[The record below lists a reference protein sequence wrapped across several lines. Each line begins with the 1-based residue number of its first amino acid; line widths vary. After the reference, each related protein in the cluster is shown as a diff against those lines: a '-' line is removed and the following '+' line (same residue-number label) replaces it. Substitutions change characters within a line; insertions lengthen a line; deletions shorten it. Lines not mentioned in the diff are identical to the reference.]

1 VSNSGQVEGQTKS
14 TSVLSSKVLFALL
27 GAPSITVNPVSL
39 KDVELKTQVKFS
51 AMVRCDLPFEYQW
64 FQDGIEYGAKES
76 HPGFTPNAEG
86 VREGE
91 VSLEFEAIPARRG
104 SYTLEVSN
112 ASGFAKSA
120 PRTLEVRLWSTRFL
134 QNSWAGYNFTKD
146 NVTKELDPGTYNF
159 IANSGLDKTFPASV
173 SLDDTLMVSY
183 ADGYTYKWYGRNE
196 STPLPVPS
204 GPTLKLTSAIK
215 TYGPNY
221 RLMMTKGAIKVTL
234 VFTFSVG
241 TTKSQDVDAKFVG
254 DLGGILC
261 DGGDAVGFW
270 SGDKWRSVGF
280 LQIHLVQERRGYSH
294 GPDQYW
300 LLHDTCRRNVARF
313 KWHLSR
319 RRNLQ
324 G

>member
-1 VSNSGQVEGQTKS
+1 
-14 TSVLSSKVLFALL
+14 
-27 GAPSITVNPVSL
+27 
-39 KDVELKTQVKFS
+39 
-51 AMVRCDLPFEYQW
+51 
-64 FQDGIEYGAKES
+64 
-76 HPGFTPNAEG
+76 

-254 DLGGILC
+254 DPKLPFLEEYFAMEGMPWDFGVAISGAASGSYKFTWYRNDVAIPTAPTSTGFYTIPAEEMLPDLNGIYPAE
-261 DGGDAVGFW
+261 GTYRVE
-270 SGDKWRSVGF
+270 VT
-280 LQIHLVQERRGYSH
+280 
-294 GPDQYW
+294 GPDIKGTLKSNNTMLYIFT
-300 LLHDTCRRNVARF
+300 D
-313 KWHLSR
+313 
-319 RRNLQ
+319 
-324 G
+324 